1 MPRKIKVNKK
11 KVLKQPDEFISF
23 SSKIFSFIKTYQKQ
37 VLIILPI
44 VAIIIIVI
52 SLSSYY
58 INLNNKNAFI
68 ALSKILE
75 TEKDI
80 QKKKAGLLS
89 IRQKKLTEASKYA
102 AFYLAS
108 LYLFENDKENAK
120 KELEYAISIKNS
132 YFKGASTSMLVDILT
147 SEKKYD
153 DATKLIDKNTNL
165 PTPFKEELL
174 FKKAQI
180 LETTNKIQE
189 AKAIYKQIEKDYPNF
204 YLIKLVQAKK

>member
-120 KELEYAISIKNS
+120 KELEYAISIKNG